1 MKNKF
6 VLYKRIFKQETL
18 CYNLEGDC
26 MMDLQKEKYIIVEVI
41 PTHSDCEQGFIAQI
55 SALKLDGIK
64 LEDRFDYRVDDKF
77 IENDYLKSLIQ
88 YDKQHFTYVNN
99 IYFIIEKFKQW
110 AKDYPL
116 LLLEEEYTKKYLSE
130 MKNEKMLVY
139 PYLELEFDN
148 DIFNKVTEKYQLQP
162 TEHLVDLVYE
172 AIIYEGNN
180 KKKKEEEK

>member
-1 MKNKF
+1 
-6 VLYKRIFKQETL
+6 
-18 CYNLEGDC
+18 
-26 MMDLQKEKYIIVEVI
+26 
-41 PTHSDCEQGFIAQI
+41 
-55 SALKLDGIK
+55 
-64 LEDRFDYRVDDKF
+64 
-77 IENDYLKSLIQ
+77 
-88 YDKQHFTYVNN
+88 
-99 IYFIIEKFKQW
+99 
-110 AKDYPL
+110 
-116 LLLEEEYTKKYLSE
+116 